1 MTSNIDN
8 IQLRLSVESAQI
20 MNEITQNLGL
30 SSPSITLYAFHLR
43 NSINQGEEP
52 TLVEA
57 PHLWEQLVDLGNK
70 LHIIEL
76 QTLKQKLICYQDNQY
91 FPQAEDSLGVEYSNL
106 LHNQEQSLN
115 FQLIPQ
121 TGGLELQGLLCPF
134 RLHDSY
140 AIDLTLY
147 SQDTF
152 SIPQLS
158 NLNSK
163 NLLLPPQIQA
173 SLGKTLLLFGQPIE
187 AQDNYQDLANAF
199 VAQILS
205 ERNSTE
211 LVGTGY
217 LLGNPIFEYE
227 STHTDPAKKLHILV
241 WFKCQ
246 DMNQNHMDKVAE
258 ILLYLLWCRHKIQY
272 VYHQSRWCDARAK
285 QLYSKLEEYRRRF
298 SKISQATNRQWQ
310 LRPLQAE
317 LRQEILDYSRYL
329 EDIKDHENTIAINE
343 QNYRAKLEKLQIL
356 PETNLDLWQIFL
368 QYTENKLQKQIQTDL
383 RFLERGRDRLQHLK
397 VILQETIATEPV
409 NDDMPGIPPEIY
421 SRLRNALLNCDQFDT
436 AQRLRNFFKA
446 NAPLTP
452 WQSHWQ
458 TGSPSELVEDA
469 IGYLNDKFR
478 DDTKENALVI
488 LLRLL
493 ANSIDPADDRHQI
506 LAELAEELNVVLS
519 RHISNQ
525 AFKPVNIPP
534 EINTGGQNSLGNQI
548 KQNLKCSFSWLHL
561 TDLHQGMREQHW
573 LWPGVREIF
582 FADLKRLHDK
592 CGPWDLVLFTGDL
605 TQLGSAQE
613 FEKLDQLMKELWDF
627 FDKLG
632 SSPKLLAVPGNH
644 DLVRPNKKDPA
655 VRLLQQWLNLPDI
668 QEEFWEDAES
678 PYRQVVTKAFENYII
693 WWENQT
699 FKPKDLKLGTLPGD
713 FSATIE
719 KEGAKLGIVGLN
731 TSFLQLTGD
740 NYEGKLAL
748 HPRQFHQAC
757 NGDGSAW
764 TKQHNA
770 CLLLTH
776 HPPGWL
782 NPNSQ
787 RDLKAEIT
795 SHGRFAVHL
804 CGHLHEAFSGEIV
817 EGGADARRIWQ
828 GRSLFG
834 LEYYSRENTE
844 VQRLHGYT
852 VGKIEV
858 SKNKGNLIFWPRE
871 ARLQGG
877 QRSIVPDYSL
887 VLTDNQHTEPKEFEL
902 LQPYASRNM

>member
-1 MTSNIDN
+1 
-8 IQLRLSVESAQI
+8 
-20 MNEITQNLGL
+20 MNEITQNLEL
-30 SSPSITLYAFHLR
+30 HSPSITLYAFHLR

-52 TLVEA
+52 TVAEA
-57 PHLWEQLVDLGNK
+57 PQLWEQLVDLGNK
-70 LHIIEL
+70 LHIPEL
-76 QTLKQKLICYQDNQY
+76 QTLQQKLICYQDNQY

-106 LHNQEQSLN
+106 LRNREQSFN
-115 FQLIPQ
+115 FRLIPQ
-121 TGGLELQGLLCPF
+121 NSELELQGLLCPF

-140 AIDLTLY
+140 AIDLTLS

-152 SIPQLS
+152 PLPQLGS
-158 NLNSK
+158 LNSH

-173 SLGKTLLLFGQPIE
+173 SLGQTLLLFGQPIE
-187 AQDNYQDLANAF
+187 PQDNYQDLADAC
-199 VAQILS
+199 VKQILS
-205 ERNSTE
+205 ERNSTD
-211 LVGTGY
+211 LIGTGY

-227 STHTDPAKKLHILV
+227 STHTDPAQKLHILV
-241 WFKCQ
+241 WLKCQ

-272 VYHQSRWCDARAK
+272 VYYESRWCDARAK

-317 LRQEILDYSRYL
+317 LRQVGLEYTRYL

-343 QNYRAKLEKLQIL
+343 QNYRAKLEKLQVL
-356 PETNLDLWQIFL
+356 PETDLDLWQIFL
-368 QYTENKLQKQIQTDL
+368 QYIENKLQKQIQTDL
-383 RFLERGRDRLQHLK
+383 RFLERGRDRLQNLK

-409 NDDMPGIPPEIY
+409 NNNMPGIPPEIY

-478 DDTKENALVI
+478 DDTKENALVM

-605 TQLGSAQE
+605 TQLGSTQE
-613 FEKLDQLMKELWDF
+613 FEKLDRLMKELWDF

-668 QEEFWEDAES
+668 QEEFWQEAES
-678 PYRQVVTKAFENYII
+678 PYRQVVTNAFENYMI
-693 WWENQT
+693 WWDNQT

-764 TKQHNA
+764 AKQHNA

-782 NPNSQ
+782 SPDSQ
-787 RDLKAEIT
+787 RHLKAEVI

-852 VGKIEV
+852 AGKIEV
-858 SKNKGNLIFWPRE
+858 NENKGNLIFWPRE

-887 VLTDNQHTEPKEFEL
+887 VLTDNQHTNPKEFEL
-902 LQPYASRNM
+902 LQPYVSKNM

>member
-1 MTSNIDN
+1 
-8 IQLRLSVESAQI
+8 

-43 NSINQGEEP
+43 NSINQEEEP
-52 TLVEA
+52 TVAEA
-57 PHLWEQLVDLGNK
+57 PQLWEQLVDLGNK
-70 LHIIEL
+70 LHIPEL
-76 QTLKQKLICYQDNQY
+76 QTLQQQLISYQNNQY

-106 LHNQEQSLN
+106 LRNQEESLN
-115 FQLIPQ
+115 FRLIPQ
-121 TGGLELQGLLCPF
+121 NSELELQGLLCPF
-134 RLHDSY
+134 RLHDTY
-140 AIDLTLY
+140 AIDLTLCY
-147 SQDTF
+147 EDKLSLQELRYLN
-152 SIPQLS
+152 PQ
-158 NLNSK
+158 
-163 NLLLPPQIQA
+163 NLLLSPQIQP
-173 SLGKTLLLFGQPIE
+173 SLGKTLLLFCQPIE
-187 AQDNYQDLANAF
+187 TQENHQAF
-199 VAQILS
+199 ADACVTRILP

-227 STHTDPAKKLHILV
+227 SAHTDPTQKLHILV

-246 DMNQNHMDKVAE
+246 NMNPDHMDKVAE

-356 PETNLDLWQIFL
+356 PETDLDLWQIFL

-446 NAPLTP
+446 NAALTP

-478 DDTKENALVI
+478 DDTKENALVM

-678 PYRQVVTKAFENYII
+678 PYHQVVTKAFENYMI
-693 WWENQT
+693 WWDNQT

-852 VGKIEV
+852 AGKVEV
-858 SKNKGNLIFWPRE
+858 SENKGNLIFWPRE

-902 LQPYASRNM
+902 LQHYASKNM

>member
-1 MTSNIDN
+1 
-8 IQLRLSVESAQI
+8 
-20 MNEITQNLGL
+20 MNEISQNLGL
-30 SSPSITLYAFHLR
+30 RSPSITLYAFHLR
-43 NSINQGEEP
+43 NSINQGLEP
-52 TLVEA
+52 IAEA
-57 PHLWEQLVDLGNK
+57 PQLWEQLVDLGNK
-70 LHIIEL
+70 LQIVEL
-76 QTLKQKLICYQDNQY
+76 QTLQQQLICYQHNKY
-91 FPQAEDSLGVEYSNL
+91 FPQAEDSLGVEYSTVL
-106 LHNQEQSLN
+106 RNQEESLN
-115 FQLIPQ
+115 FQLISQ

-134 RLHDSY
+134 RLHDTY
-140 AIDLTLY
+140 AIDLTL
-147 SQDTF
+147 F
-152 SIPQLS
+152 SKDKLSLQELRYLNPQ
-158 NLNSK
+158 

-173 SLGKTLLLFGQPIE
+173 CLGQTLLLFGQPTE
-187 AQDNYQDLANAF
+187 LQANYQALADACVN
-199 VAQILS
+199 QILLQ
-205 ERNSTE
+205 RNSTE

-227 STHTDPAKKLHILV
+227 SAHTDPTQKLHILV

-246 DMNQNHMDKVAE
+246 DMNPDHMDKVAK
-258 ILLYLLWCRHKIQY
+258 ILLYLLWCRHKIKY
-272 VYHQSRWCDARAK
+272 VYYESRWCNERAK

-317 LRQEILDYSRYL
+317 LRQVSLEYTRYL

-343 QNYRAKLEKLQIL
+343 QNYRTNLEKLQAL
-356 PETNLDLWQIFL
+356 PETDLDLWQNFL
-368 QYTENKLQKQIQTDL
+368 QYTEKKLQKQIQTDL

-397 VILQETIATEPV
+397 VILQETIPTEPV

-478 DDTKENALVI
+478 DDTKENALVM

-644 DLVRPNKKDPA
+644 DLVRPNKKEPA

-678 PYRQVVTKAFENYII
+678 PYRQVVTKAFENYMI

-852 VGKIEV
+852 AGKIEL
-858 SKNKGNLIFWPRE
+858 SENKGNLIFWPRE

-902 LQPYASRNM
+902 LQPYFCRDM